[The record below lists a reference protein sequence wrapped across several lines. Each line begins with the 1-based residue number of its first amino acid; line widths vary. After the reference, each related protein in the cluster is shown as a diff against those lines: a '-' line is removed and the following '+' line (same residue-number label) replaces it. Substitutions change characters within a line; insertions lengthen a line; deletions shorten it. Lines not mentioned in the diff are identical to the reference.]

1 MRSANYPEA
10 VVFKSVS
17 KSFGTVKAVKEL
29 DLKVRAGCV
38 YGLLGPN
45 GSGKST
51 TMKMVMGLLKHDHGK
66 ISVYGIDPQRNPIE
80 VKKIVGYVPESP
92 RRCTSFSQALN
103 I

>member
-1 MRSANYPEA
+1 MEQA
-10 VVFKSVS
+10 VVIKSVS
-17 KSFGTVKAVKEL
+17 KSFGSVNAVKNL
-29 DLKVRAGCV
+29 DLKVKAGVV

-80 VKKIVGYVPESP
+80 VKKSWVMCLKARG
-92 RRCTSFSQALN
+92 CTSFSQALN